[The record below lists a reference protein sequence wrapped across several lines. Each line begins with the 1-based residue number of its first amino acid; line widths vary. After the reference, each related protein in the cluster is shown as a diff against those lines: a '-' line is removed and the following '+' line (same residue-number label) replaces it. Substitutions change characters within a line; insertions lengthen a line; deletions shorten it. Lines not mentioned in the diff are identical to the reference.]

1 MYTQAHYAQHVYSS
15 PNILNN
21 YEFLP
26 QLRWESK
33 LWAPQNFNPDI
44 DIWNYLWRDV
54 LTRPYAFRSDNTR
67 CITNLPTD
75 NTSNYY
81 SSHNK
86 TQLVHATN
94 KQTAVYHRCRIRLPV
109 SWTHVLSLPAG
120 TSVSCC
126 SAVLATPG
134 AGASAQ
140 YRKLRGVTQ
149 HCSLADL

>member
-33 LWAPQNFNPDI
+33 LWAPQNVNPDI
-44 DIWNYLWRDV
+44 DIWNYLWRMYLHV
-54 LTRPYAFRSDNTR
+54 RMPSAV
-67 CITNLPTD
+67 ITQDASPTFPQITLRITTHHTTKL
-75 NTSNYY
+75 NWYTTQINAGI
-81 SSHNK
+81 SS
-86 TQLVHATN
+86 
-94 KQTAVYHRCRIRLPV
+94 LPV
-109 SWTHVLSLPAG
+109 SWTHVLSLPPG
-120 TSVSCC
+120 TSVPCC

-140 YRKLRGVTQ
+140 YRKLWGVTQ